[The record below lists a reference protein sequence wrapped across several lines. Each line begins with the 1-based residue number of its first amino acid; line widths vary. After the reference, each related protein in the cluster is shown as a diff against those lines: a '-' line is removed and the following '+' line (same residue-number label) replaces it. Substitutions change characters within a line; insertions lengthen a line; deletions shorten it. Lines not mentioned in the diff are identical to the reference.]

1 MCIHCVIQSFWLSF
15 PLWSRTMPR
24 RKAAP
29 MNLQMRADRTL
40 CDVLRSLDW
49 VSRHEIWAIMLDD
62 IDFPRCDRIMNQMGP
77 DELIMGMAT
86 ASTVNEF
93 HIIPLTAPPV
103 SPQ

>member
-1 MCIHCVIQSFWLSF
+1 
-15 PLWSRTMPR
+15 MPR

-29 MNLQMRADRTL
+29 MNLQMRADRIL

-49 VSRHEIWAIMLDD
+49 VRRREIWAIMLED
-62 IDFPRCDRIMNQMGP
+62 IDFPRCDRTMNQMGP